1 MELTP
6 RKYTVTEQKML
17 TDAALTILTA
27 LVPMH
32 SVAMLTEHSKVM
44 REERV
49 KLAFAYAEE
58 VLRAT
63 GLVK

>member
-32 SVAMLTEHSKVM
+32 SVVMQNDHGRVM

-58 VLRAT
+58 VLRVT